1 MINIIIIILILSVFF
16 ITKSPTWKGR
26 IGEIKVSL
34 RLKAL
39 GNDYVVLND
48 ILISQS
54 EYSSQIDHL
63 VISRFGIFVIETKNY
78 KGWIFGNEKSE
89 HWMQILYKH
98 KHTFRNPIKQN
109 WSHVYALKSLLSQYK
124 SIKYFPIVVFSNNA
138 ELKKRGLPGFVW
150 VMLELPHW
158 AA

>member
-1 MINIIIIILILSVFF
+1 MINIFIIIIILSVFF
-16 ITKSPTWKGR
+16 ITKSPTWQGR

-48 ILISQS
+48 LLISQS

-78 KGWIFGNEKSE
+78 KGWIFGNEKS
-89 HWMQILYKH
+89 
-98 KHTFRNPIKQN
+98 
-109 WSHVYALKSLLSQYK
+109 
-124 SIKYFPIVVFSNNA
+124 
-138 ELKKRGLPGFVW
+138 
-150 VMLELPHW
+150 
-158 AA
+158 